1 MPETAR
7 LIIETA
13 TREGFTGAGIA
24 PVSETALQ
32 PLSDWLAKGYN
43 AGMEYMGRNILLR
56 GNPAGLLEGAR
67 SIMVFTMP
75 YPDSITGKSGE
86 KYAGFAIGKDYH
98 YIIKERLS
106 RIAGTC
112 LPSGSRYRVF
122 CDSAPV
128 MERYWA
134 EKCGLGAIGKNN
146 FLISKASGA
155 RVLIGEILTCETF
168 DKKTAGALR
177 DWNDSN
183 DRLHFNP
190 GFCAGCGRCIEACPN
205 GALKGRGLLDASKC
219 ISYHTVESKDRIP
232 ENMVTKGW
240 VLGCEEC
247 LLACPFSRPPRTEQ
261 AISTEQAIRNADN
274 DGARLCATEFYT
286 NAGLLES
293 LGKEDWERMDNAAFK
308 SHFKGTAFERPGL
321 EKLKDNINKAK

>member
-32 PLSDWLAKGYN
+32 PLYDWLAKDYN

-106 RIAGTC
+106 RIAATC

-232 ENMVTKGW
+232 EYMVTKGW

-247 LLACPFSRPPRTEQ
+247 LLACPFSRPPCTEP
-261 AISTEQAIRNADN
+261 AIRNPDN
-274 DGARLCATEFYT
+274 GGALPCPTEFYT

-293 LGKEDWERMDNAAFK
+293 LGKEDWERMDNASFK

>member
-13 TREGFTGAGIA
+13 IKEGFTGAGIA

-43 AGMEYMGRNILLR
+43 AGMEYMGRNIRLR
-56 GNPAGLLEGAR
+56 ENPAGLLEGAR

-122 CDSAPV
+122 WERLERQAAFQPRLLRRLRQMHRSLPQRSA
-128 MERYWA
+128 ERPRPA
-134 EKCGLGAIGKNN
+134 
-146 FLISKASGA
+146 
-155 RVLIGEILTCETF
+155 
-168 DKKTAGALR
+168 
-177 DWNDSN
+177 
-183 DRLHFNP
+183 
-190 GFCAGCGRCIEACPN
+190 RCIEMHFVPY
-205 GALKGRGLLDASKC
+205 RGKQ
-219 ISYHTVESKDRIP
+219 
-232 ENMVTKGW
+232 
-240 VLGCEEC
+240 
-247 LLACPFSRPPRTEQ
+247 RPHP
-261 AISTEQAIRNADN
+261 
-274 DGARLCATEFYT
+274 
-286 NAGLLES
+286 
-293 LGKEDWERMDNAAFK
+293 
-308 SHFKGTAFERPGL
+308 
-321 EKLKDNINKAK
+321 